1 MPNFPSFAVAPSVE
15 GWEEEAASD
24 PTIRSETE
32 GGYTQTRPRFTR
44 IRGKWTI
51 QYTTMTLADKNT
63 MKTFERTT
71 VIGGS
76 NSFTWTNPADSTQY
90 TVRFLGTVKY
100 KMHINKN
107 YWDIS
112 FVLEEV

>member
-1 MPNFPSFAVAPSVE
+1 
-15 GWEEEAASD
+15 
-24 PTIRSETE
+24 
-32 GGYTQTRPRFTR
+32 
-44 IRGKWTI
+44 
-51 QYTTMTLADKNT
+51 